1 MFGATSKLLVLCIV
15 NCSIKFFNII
25 NNNNNNN
32 NNAKPSG
39 FFFVVVVV
47 VVVVVVE
54 AIIYLKFFN
63 LQDVTFKTREKTF
76 DSSFSIC
83 ITVTLNEII

>member
-1 MFGATSKLLVLCIV
+1 MFGATSKLLVLCIA
-15 NCSIKFFNII
+15 NYSIKFFKIV
-25 NNNNNNN
+25 NNN

-39 FFFVVVVV
+39 FFF